1 MNAKMGMKK
10 IFKKYGITVVLIALC
25 ILFTI
30 LNPVFFTLRNIMNVM
45 RQVSMIAIA
54 SVGGMFVIIQ
64 GGIDL
69 SEGAVVS
76 FVNVI
81 CAWLMVNAG
90 VSPLLAILA
99 GLVIAAF
106 IGYLNGIL
114 VTMAK
119 MPPLIVTLAVQGI
132 LYGICYIVTSSH
144 SIAGF
149 PDSFRFIGQGYIFG
163 FLPVPV
169 ILMVFILLIGW
180 FILNKTYFGRYI
192 YAIGGNDEVAR
203 LSGIRVNLVRRIVY
217 TLGGLFAGL
226 SGVIFLS
233 RLMSG
238 QANTGSGFE
247 MDVLTALVL
256 GGVSING
263 GAGNIFN
270 AIMGV
275 LIIGVLNNGL
285 VLINVNQHVQEVIKG
300 VVLVAA
306 VAFDCLSK
314 SKSFSSES

>member
-1 MNAKMGMKK
+1 MSAKIDRKK
-10 IFKKYGITVVLIALC
+10 ILKQYGITLVLLALC

-45 RQVSMIAIA
+45 RQMSMIGIA

-76 FVNVI
+76 FVNVV
-81 CAWLMVNAG
+81 CAWLMMNAG
-90 VSPLLAILA
+90 VSPAVAILA
-99 GLVIAAF
+99 SLIVSAV
-106 IGYLNGIL
+106 IGYVNGVL
-114 VTMAK
+114 VTRAK
-119 MPPLIVTLAVQGI
+119 MPPLIVTLAMQGG
-132 LYGICYIVTSSH
+132 LYGISYIITNSH

-149 PDSFRFIGQGYIFG
+149 PESFRFIGQGYIG

-169 ILMVFILLIGW
+169 VLMVVILAVGW
-180 FILNKTYFGRYI
+180 FVLNKTYFGRYI
-192 YAIGGNDEVAR
+192 YAIGGNDDVAR
-203 LSGIRVNLVRRIVY
+203 LSGIRVNRIRRIVY
-217 TLGGLFAGL
+217 MLGGLFAGV

-238 QANTGSGFE
+238 QANTGMGFE

-263 GAGNIFN
+263 GSGKIFN
-270 AIMGV
+270 AVMGV
-275 LIIGVLNNGL
+275 AIIGVLNNGL

-300 VVLVAA
+300 VVLIAA
-306 VAFDCLSK
+306 VAFDCISK
-314 SKSFSSES
+314 NKGSSQEA

>member
-1 MNAKMGMKK
+1 MNAKAGMKK
-10 IFKKYGITVVLIALC
+10 VLKQYGITLVLIALC

-45 RQVSMIAIA
+45 RQMSMIGIA

-76 FVNVI
+76 FVNVV
-81 CAWLMVNAG
+81 CAYLMMYAG
-90 VSPLLAILA
+90 VTPLLAILVS
-99 GLVIAAF
+99 LTVSAA
-106 IGYLNGIL
+106 IGYLNGVL

-119 MPPLIVTLAVQGI
+119 VPPLIVTLAVQGI
-132 LYGICYIVTSSH
+132 LYGVSYILTSSH

-149 PDSFRFIGQGYIFG
+149 PDSFRFIGQGYIG

-169 ILMVFILLIGW
+169 VLMVLVLIIGW

-192 YAIGGNDEVAR
+192 YAIGGNDDVAR
-203 LSGIRVNLVRRIVY
+203 LSGIRVDRIRRIVY
-217 TLGGLFAGL
+217 TLGGFFAGI
-226 SGVIFLS
+226 SGIIFLS

-238 QANTGSGFE
+238 QANTGAGFE

-263 GAGNIFN
+263 GSGKIFN

-275 LIIGVLNNGL
+275 AIIGVLNNGL

-314 SKSFSSES
+314 SKSASSES

>member
-1 MNAKMGMKK
+1 MSGKIDGKK
-10 IFKKYGITVVLIALC
+10 IFKQYGITLVLLALC

-45 RQVSMIAIA
+45 RQMSMIGIA

-76 FVNVI
+76 FVNVV
-81 CAWLMVNAG
+81 CAWLMMSAG
-90 VSPLLAILA
+90 MSPELAILIS
-99 GLVIAAF
+99 LIVSAA
-106 IGYLNGIL
+106 IGYLNGVL

-119 MPPLIVTLAVQGI
+119 MPPLIVTLAVQGG
-132 LYGICYIVTSSH
+132 LYGISYIITNSH

-149 PDSFRFIGQGYIFG
+149 PDSFRFIGQGYIG

-169 ILMVFILLIGW
+169 VLMVLVLAIGW
-180 FILNKTYFGRYI
+180 FVLNKTYFGRYI
-192 YAIGGNDEVAR
+192 YAIGGNDDVAR
-203 LSGIRVNLVRRIVY
+203 LSGIRVNRIRRLVY
-217 TLGGLFAGL
+217 MLGGLFAGV

-238 QANTGSGFE
+238 QANTGAGFE

-263 GAGNIFN
+263 GSGKIFN
-270 AIMGV
+270 AVMGV
-275 LIIGVLNNGL
+275 AIIGVLNNGL
-285 VLINVNQHVQEVIKG
+285 VLVNVNQHVQEVIKG
-300 VVLVAA
+300 VVLIAA

-314 SKSFSSES
+314 SKSSGNEA

>member
-1 MNAKMGMKK
+1 MSSKTAVKK
-10 IFKKYGITVVLIALC
+10 IFKQYGITFVLIALC

-30 LNPVFFTLRNIMNVM
+30 LNPVFLTLRNIMNVM
-45 RQVSMIAIA
+45 RQMSMIGIA
-54 SVGGMFVIIQ
+54 SVGGMLVIIQ

-81 CAWLMVNAG
+81 CACLMMKAG
-90 VSPLLAILA
+90 ISPVLAVLIS
-99 GLVIAAF
+99 LVISAA
-106 IGYLNGIL
+106 IGYFNGIL

-132 LYGICYIVTSSH
+132 LYGISYIITNSH

-149 PDSFRFIGQGYIFG
+149 PNGFRFIGQGYIG

-169 ILMVFILLIGW
+169 ILMAVVLVIGW
-180 FILNKTYFGRYI
+180 FVLNKTYFGRFI

-203 LSGIRVNLVRRIVY
+203 LSGIRVNRIRRMVY

-226 SGVIFLS
+226 SGMIFLS

-238 QANTGSGFE
+238 QANTGVGFE

-263 GAGNIFN
+263 GSGKIFN
-270 AIMGV
+270 AVMGV
-275 LIIGVLNNGL
+275 AIIGVLNNGL

-314 SKSFSSES
+314 SRASSLEA

>member
-1 MNAKMGMKK
+1 MNAKAGMKK
-10 IFKKYGITVVLIALC
+10 VLKQYGITLVLIALC
-25 ILFTI
+25 VLFTI

-45 RQVSMIAIA
+45 RQMSMIGIA

-76 FVNVI
+76 FVNVV
-81 CAWLMVNAG
+81 CAYLMIYAG
-90 VSPLLAILA
+90 VPPLLAILVS
-99 GLVIAAF
+99 LTVSAA
-106 IGYLNGIL
+106 IGYLNGVL

-132 LYGICYIVTSSH
+132 LYGVSYILTSSH

-149 PDSFRFIGQGYIFG
+149 PDSFRFIGQGYIG

-169 ILMVFILLIGW
+169 VLMVLVLILGW

-192 YAIGGNDEVAR
+192 YAIGGNDDVAR
-203 LSGIRVNLVRRIVY
+203 LSGIRVDRIRRVVY
-217 TLGGLFAGL
+217 TLGGFFAGI
-226 SGVIFLS
+226 SGIIFLS

-238 QANTGSGFE
+238 QANTGAGFE

-263 GAGNIFN
+263 GSGKIFN

-275 LIIGVLNNGL
+275 AIIGVLNNGL

-314 SKSFSSES
+314 SKSASSES

>member
-1 MNAKMGMKK
+1 MNAKAGMKK
-10 IFKKYGITVVLIALC
+10 VLKQYGITLVLIALC
-25 ILFTI
+25 VLFTI

-45 RQVSMIAIA
+45 RQMSMIGIA

-76 FVNVI
+76 FVNVV
-81 CAWLMVNAG
+81 CAYLMMYAG
-90 VSPLLAILA
+90 VPPLLAILIS
-99 GLVIAAF
+99 LTVSAA
-106 IGYLNGIL
+106 IGYLNGVL

-132 LYGICYIVTSSH
+132 LYGVSYILTSSH

-149 PDSFRFIGQGYIFG
+149 PDSFRFIGQGYIG

-169 ILMVFILLIGW
+169 VLMVLVLILGW

-192 YAIGGNDEVAR
+192 YAIGGNDDVAR
-203 LSGIRVNLVRRIVY
+203 LSGIRVDRIRRIVY
-217 TLGGLFAGL
+217 TLGGFFAGI
-226 SGVIFLS
+226 SGIIFLS

-238 QANTGSGFE
+238 QANTGAGFE

-263 GAGNIFN
+263 GSGKIFN

-275 LIIGVLNNGL
+275 AIIGVLNNGL

-314 SKSFSSES
+314 SKSASSES

>member
-1 MNAKMGMKK
+1 MSVKTDRKK
-10 IFKKYGITVVLIALC
+10 ILKQYGITLVLIALC

-45 RQVSMIAIA
+45 RQMSMIGIA

-81 CAWLMVNAG
+81 CAWLMMNAG
-90 VSPLLAILA
+90 ISPEVAIFISLVVSAI
-99 GLVIAAF
+99 
-106 IGYLNGIL
+106 IGYLNGVL
-114 VTMAK
+114 VTIAK
-119 MPPLIVTLAVQGI
+119 MPPLIVTLAMQGG
-132 LYGICYIVTSSH
+132 LYGVSYIITNSH

-149 PDSFRFIGQGYIFG
+149 PDSFRFIGQGYIG
-163 FLPVPV
+163 FLPFPV
-169 ILMVFILLIGW
+169 VLMVLVLLIGW
-180 FILNKTYFGRYI
+180 FVLNKTYFGRYI
-192 YAIGGNDEVAR
+192 YAIGGNDDVAR
-203 LSGIRVNLVRRIVY
+203 LSGIRVNRVRRIVY
-217 TLGGLFAGL
+217 MLGGLFAGV

-238 QANTGSGFE
+238 QANTGVGFE

-263 GAGNIFN
+263 GSGKIFN
-270 AIMGV
+270 AVMGV
-275 LIIGVLNNGL
+275 AIIGVLNNGL

-300 VVLVAA
+300 VVLIAA
-306 VAFDCLSK
+306 VAFDCISK
-314 SKSFSSES
+314 NKASSLEA

>member
-1 MNAKMGMKK
+1 MNAKSGMKK
-10 IFKKYGITVVLIALC
+10 VLKQYGITLVLIALC

-45 RQVSMIAIA
+45 RQMSMIGIA

-76 FVNVI
+76 FVNVV
-81 CAWLMVNAG
+81 CAYLMMYAG
-90 VSPLLAILA
+90 VPPLLAILVS
-99 GLVIAAF
+99 LTISAA
-106 IGYLNGIL
+106 IGYLNGVL

-132 LYGICYIVTSSH
+132 LYGVSYILTNSH

-149 PDSFRFIGQGYIFG
+149 SDSFRFIGQGYIG

-169 ILMVFILLIGW
+169 VLMVLVLIIGW

-192 YAIGGNDEVAR
+192 YAIGGNDDVAR
-203 LSGIRVNLVRRIVY
+203 LSGIRVDRTRRIVY
-217 TLGGLFAGL
+217 TLGGFFAGI
-226 SGVIFLS
+226 SGIIFLS

-238 QANTGSGFE
+238 QANTGAGFE

-263 GAGNIFN
+263 GSGKIFN

-275 LIIGVLNNGL
+275 AIIGVLNNGL

-314 SKSFSSES
+314 SKSASSES

>member
-1 MNAKMGMKK
+1 MSVKTDRKK
-10 IFKKYGITVVLIALC
+10 ILKQYGITLVLIALC

-45 RQVSMIAIA
+45 RQMSMIGIA

-81 CAWLMVNAG
+81 CAWLMMNAG
-90 VSPLLAILA
+90 ISPEVAIFISLVVSAI
-99 GLVIAAF
+99 
-106 IGYLNGIL
+106 IGYLNGVL
-114 VTMAK
+114 VTIAK
-119 MPPLIVTLAVQGI
+119 MPPLIVTLAMQGG
-132 LYGICYIVTSSH
+132 LYGVSYIITNSH

-149 PDSFRFIGQGYIFG
+149 PDSFRFIGQGYIG
-163 FLPVPV
+163 FLPFPV
-169 ILMVFILLIGW
+169 VLMVLVLLIGW
-180 FILNKTYFGRYI
+180 FVLNKTYFGRYI
-192 YAIGGNDEVAR
+192 YAIGGNDDVAR
-203 LSGIRVNLVRRIVY
+203 LSGIRVNRVRRIVY
-217 TLGGLFAGL
+217 MLGGLFAGV

-238 QANTGSGFE
+238 QANTGVGFE

-263 GAGNIFN
+263 GSGKIFN
-270 AIMGV
+270 AVMGV
-275 LIIGVLNNGL
+275 AIIGVLNNGL

-300 VVLVAA
+300 VVLIAA
-306 VAFDCLSK
+306 VAFDCISK
-314 SKSFSSES
+314 NKASSSEA

>member
-1 MNAKMGMKK
+1 MSAKIDRKK
-10 IFKKYGITVVLIALC
+10 ILKQYGITLVLLALC

-45 RQVSMIAIA
+45 RQMSMIGIA

-76 FVNVI
+76 FVNVV
-81 CAWLMVNAG
+81 CAWLMMNAG
-90 VSPLLAILA
+90 VSPA
-99 GLVIAAF
+99 V
-106 IGYLNGIL
+106 IGYVNGVL
-114 VTMAK
+114 VTRAK
-119 MPPLIVTLAVQGI
+119 MPPLIVTLAMQGG
-132 LYGICYIVTSSH
+132 LYGISYIITNSH

-149 PDSFRFIGQGYIFG
+149 PDSFRFIGQGYIG

-169 ILMVFILLIGW
+169 VLMVVILAVGW
-180 FILNKTYFGRYI
+180 FVLNKTYFGRYI
-192 YAIGGNDEVAR
+192 YAIGGNDDVAR
-203 LSGIRVNLVRRIVY
+203 LSGIRVNRIRRIVY
-217 TLGGLFAGL
+217 MLGGLFAGV

-238 QANTGSGFE
+238 QANTGMGFE

-263 GAGNIFN
+263 GSGKIFN
-270 AIMGV
+270 AVMGV
-275 LIIGVLNNGL
+275 AIIGVLNNGL

-300 VVLVAA
+300 VVLIAA
-306 VAFDCLSK
+306 VAFDCISK
-314 SKSFSSES
+314 NKGSSQEA

>member
-1 MNAKMGMKK
+1 MSAKLDRKK
-10 IFKKYGITVVLIALC
+10 ILKQYGITLVLLALC

-45 RQVSMIAIA
+45 RQMSMIGIA

-76 FVNVI
+76 FVNVV
-81 CAWLMVNAG
+81 CAWLMMNAG
-90 VSPLLAILA
+90 VSPVLAILA
-99 GLVIAAF
+99 SLIVSAI
-106 IGYLNGIL
+106 IGYVNGVL
-114 VTMAK
+114 VTKAK
-119 MPPLIVTLAVQGI
+119 MPPLIVTLAMQGG
-132 LYGICYIVTSSH
+132 LYGISYIITNSH

-149 PDSFRFIGQGYIFG
+149 PDSFRFIGQGYIG

-169 ILMVFILLIGW
+169 VLMVVILVIGW
-180 FILNKTYFGRYI
+180 FVLNKTYFGRYI
-192 YAIGGNDEVAR
+192 YAIGGNDDVAR
-203 LSGIRVNLVRRIVY
+203 LSGIRVNRIRRIVY
-217 TLGGLFAGL
+217 MLGGLFAGV

-238 QANTGSGFE
+238 QANTGVGFE

-263 GAGNIFN
+263 GSGKIFN
-270 AIMGV
+270 AVMGV
-275 LIIGVLNNGL
+275 AIIGVLNNGL

-300 VVLVAA
+300 VVLIAA
-306 VAFDCLSK
+306 VAFDCISK
-314 SKSFSSES
+314 SKGASSEA

>member
-1 MNAKMGMKK
+1 MNTKTGVKE
-10 IFKKYGITVVLIALC
+10 IFKQYGITLVLVALC

-30 LNPVFFTLRNIMNVM
+30 LNPVFLTLRNVMNVM
-45 RQVSMIAIA
+45 RQMSMIGIA
-54 SVGGMFVIIQ
+54 SVGGMFVVIQ

-69 SEGAVVS
+69 SEGGIVS
-76 FVNVI
+76 FVNVV
-81 CAWLMVNAG
+81 CACLMMSAG
-90 VSPLLAILA
+90 VSPTLAVLISLA
-99 GLVIAAF
+99 VSAV
-106 IGYLNGIL
+106 IGYLNGVL

-132 LYGICYIVTSSH
+132 LYGVSYIITNSH

-149 PDSFRFIGQGYIFG
+149 PESFRFIGQGYIG

-169 ILMVFILLIGW
+169 ILMLAALLIGW
-180 FILNKTYFGRYI
+180 FILNKTYFGRFI

-203 LSGIRVNLVRRIVY
+203 LSGIRVNRIRRVVY
-217 TLGGLFAGL
+217 MLGGLFAGF
-226 SGVIFLS
+226 SGMIFLS

-238 QANTGSGFE
+238 QANTGVGFE

-263 GAGNIFN
+263 GSGKIFN
-270 AIMGV
+270 AVMGV
-275 LIIGVLNNGL
+275 AIIGVLNNGL

-300 VVLVAA
+300 IVLVAA
-306 VAFDCLSK
+306 VAFDCISK
-314 SKSFSSES
+314 SRASAAEA

>member
-1 MNAKMGMKK
+1 MNTKTKLRK
-10 IFKKYGITVVLIALC
+10 FVKQYIITFVLIALC

-30 LNPVFFTLRNIMNVM
+30 LNPVFFTLKNLINVM
-45 RQVSMIAIA
+45 RQMSMIGIA
-54 SVGGMFVIIQ
+54 SVGGMFVVIQ

-81 CAWLMVNAG
+81 CAWLMMNAG
-90 VSPLLAILA
+90 VSPGVAIL
-99 GLVIAAF
+99 VSVIIAAV
-106 IGYLNGIL
+106 IGYLNGVL
-114 VTMAK
+114 VTLAK

-132 LYGICYIVTSSH
+132 LYGVCYIITNSH

-149 PDSFRFIGQGYIFG
+149 PDSFRFIGQGHIG
-163 FLPVPV
+163 ILPVPV
-169 ILMVFILLIGW
+169 LLVILAFLIGW

-203 LSGIRVNLVRRIVY
+203 LSGIRVDRVRRLVY
-217 TLGGLFAGL
+217 MLGGLFAGI
-226 SGVIFLS
+226 SGVVFLS

-238 QANTGSGFE
+238 QANTGNGFE

-256 GGVSING
+256 GGVSISG
-263 GAGNIFN
+263 GSGKIFN
-270 AIMGV
+270 AVVGIA
-275 LIIGVLNNGL
+275 IIGVLNNGL
-285 VLINVNQHVQEVIKG
+285 VLINVNDHVQEVIKG

-314 SKSFSSES
+314 NKSASSES

>member
-1 MNAKMGMKK
+1 MNAKSGMKK
-10 IFKKYGITVVLIALC
+10 VLKQYGITLVLIALC

-45 RQVSMIAIA
+45 RQMSMIGIA

-76 FVNVI
+76 FVNVV
-81 CAWLMVNAG
+81 CAYLMMYAG
-90 VSPLLAILA
+90 VPPLPAILVS
-99 GLVIAAF
+99 LTVSAA
-106 IGYLNGIL
+106 IGYLNGVL

-132 LYGICYIVTSSH
+132 LYGISYILTSSH

-149 PDSFRFIGQGYIFG
+149 PDSFRFIGQGYIG

-169 ILMVFILLIGW
+169 VLMVLVLIIGW

-192 YAIGGNDEVAR
+192 YAIGGNDDVAR
-203 LSGIRVNLVRRIVY
+203 LSGIRVNRIRRIVY
-217 TLGGLFAGL
+217 TLGGFFAGI
-226 SGVIFLS
+226 SGIIFLS

-238 QANTGSGFE
+238 QANTGAGFE

-263 GAGNIFN
+263 GSGKIFN

-275 LIIGVLNNGL
+275 AIIGVLNNGL

-314 SKSFSSES
+314 SKSASSES

>member
-1 MNAKMGMKK
+1 MNAKAGMKK
-10 IFKKYGITVVLIALC
+10 VLKQYGITLVLIALC
-25 ILFTI
+25 VLFTI

-45 RQVSMIAIA
+45 RQMSMIGIA

-76 FVNVI
+76 FVNVV
-81 CAWLMVNAG
+81 CAYLMMYAG
-90 VSPLLAILA
+90 VPPLLAILVS
-99 GLVIAAF
+99 LTVSAA
-106 IGYLNGIL
+106 IGYLNGVL

-132 LYGICYIVTSSH
+132 LYGVSYILTSSH

-149 PDSFRFIGQGYIFG
+149 PDSFRFIGQGYIG

-169 ILMVFILLIGW
+169 VLMVLVLILGW

-192 YAIGGNDEVAR
+192 YAIGGNDDVAR
-203 LSGIRVNLVRRIVY
+203 LSGIRVDRIRRIVY
-217 TLGGLFAGL
+217 TLGGFFAGI
-226 SGVIFLS
+226 SGIIFLS

-238 QANTGSGFE
+238 QANTGAGFE

-263 GAGNIFN
+263 GSGKIFN

-275 LIIGVLNNGL
+275 AIIGVLNNGL

-314 SKSFSSES
+314 SKSASSES

>member
-1 MNAKMGMKK
+1 MNAKAGIKK
-10 IFKKYGITVVLIALC
+10 VLKQYGITLVLIALC
-25 ILFTI
+25 VLFTI

-45 RQVSMIAIA
+45 RQMSMIGIA

-76 FVNVI
+76 FVNVV
-81 CAWLMVNAG
+81 CAYLMMYAG
-90 VSPLLAILA
+90 VPPLLAILIS
-99 GLVIAAF
+99 LTVSAA
-106 IGYLNGIL
+106 IGYLNGVL

-132 LYGICYIVTSSH
+132 LYGVSYILTSSH

-149 PDSFRFIGQGYIFG
+149 PDSFRFIGQGYIG

-169 ILMVFILLIGW
+169 VLMVLVLILGW

-192 YAIGGNDEVAR
+192 YAIGGNDDVAR
-203 LSGIRVNLVRRIVY
+203 LSGIRVDRIRRIVY
-217 TLGGLFAGL
+217 TLGGFFAGI
-226 SGVIFLS
+226 SGIIFLS

-238 QANTGSGFE
+238 QANTGAGFE

-263 GAGNIFN
+263 GSGKIFN

-275 LIIGVLNNGL
+275 AIIGVLNNGL

-314 SKSFSSES
+314 SKSASSES

>member
-1 MNAKMGMKK
+1 MNAKAGMKK
-10 IFKKYGITVVLIALC
+10 VLKQYGITLVLIALC
-25 ILFTI
+25 VLFTI

-45 RQVSMIAIA
+45 RQMSMIGIA

-76 FVNVI
+76 FVNVV
-81 CAWLMVNAG
+81 CAYLMIYAG
-90 VSPLLAILA
+90 VPPLLAILVS
-99 GLVIAAF
+99 LTVSAA
-106 IGYLNGIL
+106 IGYLNGVL

-132 LYGICYIVTSSH
+132 LYGVSYILTSSH

-149 PDSFRFIGQGYIFG
+149 PDSFRFIGQGYIG

-169 ILMVFILLIGW
+169 VLMVLVLILGW

-192 YAIGGNDEVAR
+192 YAIGGNDDVAR
-203 LSGIRVNLVRRIVY
+203 LSGIRVDRIRRIVY
-217 TLGGLFAGL
+217 TLGGFFAGI
-226 SGVIFLS
+226 SGIIFLS

-238 QANTGSGFE
+238 QANTGAGFE

-263 GAGNIFN
+263 GSGKIFN

-275 LIIGVLNNGL
+275 AIIGVLNNGL

-314 SKSFSSES
+314 SKSASSES

>member
-1 MNAKMGMKK
+1 MSVKTDRKK
-10 IFKKYGITVVLIALC
+10 ILKQYGITLVLIALC

-45 RQVSMIAIA
+45 RQMSMIGIA

-81 CAWLMVNAG
+81 CAWLMMNAG
-90 VSPLLAILA
+90 ISPEVAILIS
-99 GLVIAAF
+99 LVVSAI
-106 IGYLNGIL
+106 IGYLNGVL

-119 MPPLIVTLAVQGI
+119 MPPLIVTLAMQGG
-132 LYGICYIVTSSH
+132 LYGVSYIITNSH
-144 SIAGF
+144 SVAGF
-149 PDSFRFIGQGYIFG
+149 PDSFRFIGQGYIG
-163 FLPVPV
+163 FLPFPV
-169 ILMVFILLIGW
+169 VLMVLVLLIGW
-180 FILNKTYFGRYI
+180 FVLNKTYFGRYI
-192 YAIGGNDEVAR
+192 YAIGGNDDVAR
-203 LSGIRVNLVRRIVY
+203 LSGIRVNRVRRIVY
-217 TLGGLFAGL
+217 MLGGLFAGV

-238 QANTGSGFE
+238 QANTGVGFE

-263 GAGNIFN
+263 GSGKIFN
-270 AIMGV
+270 AVMGV
-275 LIIGVLNNGL
+275 AIIGVLNNGL

-300 VVLVAA
+300 VVLIAA
-306 VAFDCLSK
+306 VAFDCISK
-314 SKSFSSES
+314 NKASSSEA

>member
-1 MNAKMGMKK
+1 MNTKISVKK
-10 IFKKYGITVVLIALC
+10 IFKQYGITLVLVALC

-30 LNPVFFTLRNIMNVM
+30 LKPVFLTLRNIMNVM
-45 RQVSMIAIA
+45 RQMSMIGIA

-81 CAWLMVNAG
+81 CAYLMMNAG
-90 VSPLLAILA
+90 VSPMLAVLISLA
-99 GLVIAAF
+99 VSAA
-106 IGYLNGIL
+106 IGYLNGVL

-119 MPPLIVTLAVQGI
+119 MPPLIVTLAVQTI
-132 LYGICYIVTSSH
+132 LYGISYIITNSH

-149 PDSFRFIGQGYIFG
+149 PDSFRVIGQGYLGIF
-163 FLPVPV
+163 PVPV
-169 ILMVFILLIGW
+169 IIMVLVLLVGW
-180 FILNKTYFGRYI
+180 FVLNKTYFGRYI
-192 YAIGGNDEVAR
+192 YAIGGNDDVAR
-203 LSGIRVNLVRRIVY
+203 LSGIRVNYIRRVVY
-217 TLGGLFAGL
+217 TLGGFFAGI
-226 SGVIFLS
+226 SGMIFLS

-238 QANTGSGFE
+238 QANTGVGFE

-263 GAGNIFN
+263 GSGKIFN
-270 AIMGV
+270 AVMGV
-275 LIIGVLNNGL
+275 AIIGVLNNGL

-314 SKSFSSES
+314 SKASSAEI

>member
-1 MNAKMGMKK
+1 MMKA
-10 IFKKYGITVVLIALC
+10 GISPVLAVLI
-25 ILFTI
+25 
-30 LNPVFFTLRNIMNVM
+30 
-45 RQVSMIAIA
+45 S
-54 SVGGMFVIIQ
+54 
-64 GGIDL
+64 
-69 SEGAVVS
+69 
-76 FVNVI
+76 
-81 CAWLMVNAG
+81 
-90 VSPLLAILA
+90 
-99 GLVIAAF
+99 LVISAA
-106 IGYLNGIL
+106 IGYFNGIL

-132 LYGICYIVTSSH
+132 LYGISYIITNSH

-149 PDSFRFIGQGYIFG
+149 PNGFRFIGQGYIG

-169 ILMVFILLIGW
+169 ILMAVVLVIGW
-180 FILNKTYFGRYI
+180 FVLNKTYFGRFI

-203 LSGIRVNLVRRIVY
+203 LSGIRVNRIRRMVY

-226 SGVIFLS
+226 SGMIFLS

-238 QANTGSGFE
+238 QANTGVGFE

-263 GAGNIFN
+263 GSGKIFN
-270 AIMGV
+270 AI
-275 LIIGVLNNGL
+275 NNEQQQK
-285 VLINVNQHVQEVIKG
+285 ITEG

-314 SKSFSSES
+314 SRASSLEA